1 MIYLVALLV
10 LYTLLLAIMA
20 YRPLFSKHS
29 VSCETKHLQPVSI
42 IICARNEERS
52 IVACIESILQQDYPH
67 DLMEVI
73 VVNDASDDRT
83 GTIAKELLVKS
94 GITAKVITNPTRK
107 GKKASLVF
115 AIQHATC
122 KLIVTRDADT
132 AAPSPMWLQL
142 MVSPLIEQPLTL
154 VAGPV
159 TLKPN
164 SGLLWAL
171 QAIEQNILT
180 MVGGGSIQ
188 LKLPFLC
195 SGANMAFSKKLFDL
209 TGQFK
214 SHFHLESGDDV
225 FFLNDVKKTKSAR
238 ITFLN
243 NPAAL
248 VYTSAMANFKTLLNQ
263 KARWASK
270 TKYNRNLTNL
280 SVAILT
286 ATINAAWLVVLI
298 YGWLYPEKNN
308 WLMVFLAGKIVSD
321 ILLLIPS
328 LVFTRNWSLLL
339 PAFTVGFI
347 YPVYAC
353 VVGVYALLRRPSWR
367 SA

>member
-1 MIYLVALLV
+1 MIYLVALLLV
-10 LYTLLLAIMA
+10 YTLLLSLMA
-20 YRPLFSKHS
+20 YRPLFSKRTVAS
-29 VSCETKHLQPVSI
+29 VAQRLQPVTI
-42 IICARNEERS
+42 IICARNEERT
-52 IVACIESILQQDYPH
+52 IVGCIESILHQDYPR

-83 GTIAKELLVKS
+83 GVIAKELLSKS
-94 GITAKVITNPTRK
+94 GITAKVITNPSRK

-115 AIQHATC
+115 AIQHASC
-122 KLIVTRDADT
+122 QFIVTRDADT
-132 AAPSPMWLQL
+132 NTPSPIWLQL
-142 MVSPLIEQPLTL
+142 MVAPLIENTLTL

-188 LKLPFLC
+188 LGWPFLC
-195 SGANMAFSKKLFDL
+195 SGANMAFSKKLFEV
-209 TGQFK
+209 TGKFK
-214 SHFHLESGDDV
+214 NHLHLESGDDV
-225 FFLNDVKKTKSAR
+225 FFLNDVKKTKAANVF
-238 ITFLN
+238 FLN
-243 NPAAL
+243 NAAAL
-248 VYTSAMANFKTLLNQ
+248 VYTSAMGNFKNLLNQ
-263 KARWASK
+263 KVRWASK

-280 SVAILT
+280 VVALLT
-286 ATINAAWLVVLI
+286 ATVNAAWLVVLI
-298 YGWLYPEKNN
+298 YGWLHPEKNN

-328 LVFTRNWSLLL
+328 LIFTRSWSLLL

-353 VVGVYALLRRPSWR
+353 VVGFYALLRRPSWR
-367 SA
+367 ST